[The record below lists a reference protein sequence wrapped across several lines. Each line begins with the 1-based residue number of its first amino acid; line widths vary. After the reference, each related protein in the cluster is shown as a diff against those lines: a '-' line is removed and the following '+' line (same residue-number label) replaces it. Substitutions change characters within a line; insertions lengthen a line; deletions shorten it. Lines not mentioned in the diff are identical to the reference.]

1 MKKKKAPTKSRGRID
16 ANHSTDVIA
25 QRHRLLEALRKA
37 GSTGIS
43 TIHAR
48 HKLNIMMPAARVHSL
63 RHDLG
68 LNVQMFWTDEID
80 PAGFEHHCA
89 LYILMPGKWKGA
101 A

>member
-1 MKKKKAPTKSRGRID
+1 VKKKKAPTKSRGRID

-63 RHDLG
+63 RHD
-68 LNVQMFWTDEID
+68 WTDEID